1 MADEPGVVIA
11 GAAFAHRLYPFAFA
25 HSGCRHVSVVIGGES
40 FQAALWMAG
49 GVPKE
54 HRTDSLSAT
63 FNNLAEQE
71 ELTRNYDGLCAH
83 FILCTDG
90 FRATIRSEE
99 LQELL
104 TEPDPSAACARSE
117 ALAAKRG
124 GGGDNV
130 TLALLQPRWPVAPS
144 QVLAAPCRARR
155 RAACPHD
162 HDFR

>member
-124 GGGDNV
+124 GGRRQCHPRPAPAA
-130 TLALLQPRWPVAPS
+130 LACRPIASAGRSMPRSPS
-144 QVLAAPCRARR
+144 RCLPS
-155 RAACPHD
+155 
-162 HDFR
+162 